1 MINTRRKFLKN
12 ISAFGLGLG
21 VSGSLAAHEER
32 NFELFDKLKSFNP
45 TENDETFWNLIKQA
59 YTTSSSIMNLNNGG
73 VSPQPKVVQDAFERY
88 NQLSNEA
95 PSYYMW
101 RILDKGRES
110 LRQKLA
116 QLAGCDTEELVINRN
131 TTEALATII
140 FGLPLQKGDE
150 VVLSQFDY
158 PNMKQAWLQREA
170 REGIKLKWVDL
181 KMPIEDDQVAVDAYK
196 KQITS
201 KTKLVHITHVIN
213 WTGQIMPVKKIASL
227 AHEMGAE
234 VLIDG
239 AHSFAHLNFKISDL
253 GADYFGTSLHKW
265 LCAPFGT
272 GFMYIKKEKI
282 EKIWPAFSPPEPK
295 SNDIR
300 KFEAQGTRSFP
311 AEYAIGQAID
321 FHLMIGSERKF
332 QRLHFLK
339 DYWLKQALENP
350 KIKSFTSLNKD
361 YSGAIASIKIEGK
374 TRNEVVNQL
383 MNEYQNHTTN
393 VNIENVEGVR
403 ITPHVY
409 TTIEDL
415 NKLILALNKIAD

>member
-1 MINTRRKFLKN
+1 
-12 ISAFGLGLG
+12 
-21 VSGSLAAHEER
+21 
-32 NFELFDKLKSFNP
+32 
-45 TENDETFWNLIKQA
+45 
-59 YTTSSSIMNLNNGG
+59 
-73 VSPQPKVVQDAFERY
+73 
-88 NQLSNEA
+88 
-95 PSYYMW
+95 MW

-213 WTGQIMPVKKIASL
+213 WTGQIMPVKKVADL
-227 AHEMGAE
+227 AHSYGAE

-253 GADYFGTSLHKW
+253 GAEWETK
-265 LCAPFGT
+265 T
-272 GFMYIKKEKI
+272 K
-282 EKIWPAFSPPEPK
+282 SPIALGGIVASNRIPK
-295 SNDIR
+295 SIMQQIDQLIAKSVADAFDKYPAISDYVSCHAQEMSEAVMRQHIDLYVNDFSADMGETGKNAI
-300 KFEAQGTRSFP
+300 ETLVHIYQQMNATTSPTQPSHSTP
-311 AEYAIGQAID
+311 A
-321 FHLMIGSERKF
+321 SVVP
-332 QRLHFLK
+332 FL
-339 DYWLKQALENP
+339 P
-350 KIKSFTSLNKD
+350 KS
-361 YSGAIASIKIEGK
+361 
-374 TRNEVVNQL
+374 V
-383 MNEYQNHTTN
+383 
-393 VNIENVEGVR
+393 
-403 ITPHVY
+403 
-409 TTIEDL
+409 
-415 NKLILALNKIAD
+415 